1 MKIMRTIKSLFG
13 VCLLLLL
20 SIANHAQIKIDSG
33 AATNRTCL
41 PTGVCLDPADRSFPV
56 GNMPLA
62 MVLSPEG
69 DRIVIS
75 LSGWR
80 QQGLQVVER
89 DTGAVVQ
96 TVSQPGAFLGLAFS
110 RDGRTLYASG
120 GNEDVIYRY
129 AWRDKQASLVGAIV
143 LAQKEPK
150 KDGTRFP
157 AGMALSLDGR
167 KLFVAENLADSL
179 AVIDLASD
187 RVAQRFQ
194 TEAYPY
200 DVVVTPGGDVYV
212 SAWGG
217 NTVSS
222 FVPDTDGSL
231 KERGRI
237 PVGRH
242 PSSMLLN
249 RSGSRLFVVSGSVNS
264 IAVVDTKKARV
275 LARLPDPPPAGP
287 NQGSTPNALALSE
300 DGSRLYVAEADNNAV
315 AVFQVSNARL
325 IGRIPV
331 EWYPTALLL
340 TGDSL
345 LVLNSKGKGTRANP
359 QFPTPNVRM
368 SDDSRDYT

>member
-1 MKIMRTIKSLFG
+1 MALVLGPIIFHTTIMNIARTIKSACG
-13 VCLLLLL
+13 ICLLLLL
-20 SIANHAQIKIDSG
+20 STANYAQIKIDSG
-33 AATNRTCL
+33 VATNRTCL
-41 PTGVCLDPADRSFPV
+41 PTGACLDPAGRSFAV

-69 DRIVIS
+69 DRVVIS

-96 TVSQPGAFLGLAFS
+96 TISQPSAFLGLAFS

-129 AWRDKQASLVGAIV
+129 TWRDKQASLVGAIV

-150 KDGTRFP
+150 KDGARFP
-157 AGMALSLDGR
+157 AGIALSRDGR

-187 RVAQRFQ
+187 RVERRFQ

-200 DVVVTPGGDVYV
+200 DVVVGPDGDVYV

-222 FVPDTDGSL
+222 FVPDTGGSL

-237 PVGRH
+237 TVGRH
-242 PSSMLLN
+242 PSSLLLN
-249 RSGSRLFVVSGSVNS
+249 RSGSRLFVVSGSANS
-264 IAVVDTKKARV
+264 
-275 LARLPDPPPAGP
+275 
-287 NQGSTPNALALSE
+287 
-300 DGSRLYVAEADNNAV
+300 
-315 AVFQVSNARL
+315 
-325 IGRIPV
+325 
-331 EWYPTALLL
+331 
-340 TGDSL
+340 
-345 LVLNSKGKGTRANP
+345 
-359 QFPTPNVRM
+359 VR
-368 SDDSRDYT
+368 